1 MTQNLKNKTADPNYF
16 KNYYQRNKDKMKE
29 NSRKHYLKNKGCVSG
44 ESLKIVITRKA
55 VIVSFD

>member
-29 NSRKHYLKNKGCVSG
+29 NSRKHYLKKKGCC
-44 ESLKIVITRKA
+44 EFDYKIVVSHRP
-55 VIVSFD
+55 VLVSFD